1 MFKFKEYNFKQYSY
15 SLLILVALLT
25 GIGAY
30 LIKLVQEADANL
42 YQKQV
47 IGLFLGIFVAVVVSL
62 VDYHFLCRMYILIYL
77 FNMLLL
83 LMVKYS
89 SIGYKHYDAQRWL
102 KIKGFEFQPSEL
114 SKIMLILFMA
124 QYFSMCKRS
133 ISKLPTVI
141 GALILMGLPTYLIF
155 DQPHLSTTIVLLF
168 VFAVMYFSAGLS
180 YKVIAPILLIGVPAA
195 AGLLWYVQQD
205 FQALLTPW
213 QQNRILSLIHPGDFP
228 DLLYQ
233 QINSVQAIGSGQL
246 YGKLLTGDTGIRGT
260 SFVPVVETDFI
271 FSVVGEELG
280 FLGSC
285 VIIGI
290 LVIIIVKCIAIAK
303 NAPDFQGMLIATGI
317 SSMFMIQL
325 FINVGVAT
333 QILPNTGTPFPF
345 LSYGLSSLISGMI
358 SIGVILNIKLQ
369 TKKQGGKMI

>member
-1 MFKFKEYNFKQYSY
+1 MFKFKEYDFKRYSY
-15 SLLILVALLT
+15 SLLILVTVLIAV
-25 GIGAY
+25 GAY
-30 LIKLVQEADANL
+30 LIMLVQEENANL

-47 IGLFLGIFVAVVVSL
+47 LGLFLGVFVAVVVSF
-62 VDYHFLCRMYILIYL
+62 VDYHFLCKLFIPIYL
-77 FNMLLL
+77 FNMVLL
-83 LMVKYS
+83 LMVKHS
-89 SIGYKHYDAQRWL
+89 SFASRHYDAQRWL
-102 KIKGFEFQPSEL
+102 TIAGIEFQPSEL

-124 QYFSMCKRS
+124 QFFTMCRRS
-133 ISKLPTVI
+133 VNKLPTFF
-141 GALILMGLPTYLIF
+141 GACILMGLPTYMIF
-155 DQPHLSTTIVLLF
+155 DQPHLSTTMVLLF
-168 VFAVMYFSAGLS
+168 IFAVMYFAAGLS
-180 YKVIAPILLIGVPAA
+180 YKIIAPILLVGVPAA

-205 FQALLTPW
+205 FQTLLTPY
-213 QQNRILSLIHPGDFP
+213 QQGRILSVIHPEEYP

-280 FLGSC
+280 FIGSC

-290 LVIIIVKCIAIAK
+290 LVIIIIKCLAVAK

-317 SSMFMIQL
+317 SAMYMIQL

-345 LSYGLSSLISGMI
+345 LSYGLSSLLSGMI

-369 TKKQGGKMI
+369 TKKQGGKSI